1 MSKIVF
7 MGTPDFSTGILEMLI
22 EEHEVIAVVTQPDRP
37 VGRKKVLTPPPVKK
51 VAVEHNIPVYQ
62 PEKLN
67 HSPELEEIINLQPDL
82 IVTAAFGQL
91 LPKSLLDEPKYKAVN
106 VHASLLPKY
115 RGGAPIHYAVMNG
128 EKKTGVTI
136 MYMAEKLDAGNII
149 SQDEIDIK
157 ENDTVGD
164 VHDQLAVLGTAL
176 LKRTLPTIFNG
187 TNDSIPQDESLVSF
201 ASNISREDERI
212 DWTQDAE
219 SIHNH
224 IRGLS
229 PWPVAYTTM
238 NDKNMKLWRS
248 EIVRN
253 VNGKPGEIVETTKS
267 AIIVA
272 TGSEDGVALTEI
284 QLAGKK
290 RVQARDYLSGLQSKI
305 DGTKLI

>member
-51 VAVEHNIPVYQ
+51 VAVKHNIPVYQ

-91 LPKSLLDEPKYKAVN
+91 LPKSLLDTPKYKAVN

-176 LKRTLPTIFNG
+176 LKRTLPPIFNG

-253 VNGKPGEIVETTKS
+253 VKGNPGEIVETTKS

-290 RVQARDYLSGLQSKI
+290 RVQTRDYLSGLQSKI